1 MFLVVVGMDDDKHLT
16 LHQKNSSTE
25 KKMLNEQTGDD
36 KGLFG

>member
-1 MFLVVVGMDDDKHLT
+1 MYDHTHLT

-25 KKMLNEQTGDD
+25 KKMLNEHADD